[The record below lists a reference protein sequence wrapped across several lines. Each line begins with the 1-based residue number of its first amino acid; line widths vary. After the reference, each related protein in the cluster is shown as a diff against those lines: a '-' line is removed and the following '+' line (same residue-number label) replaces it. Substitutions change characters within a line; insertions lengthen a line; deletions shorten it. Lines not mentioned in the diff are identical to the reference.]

1 MAACSRCHHGL
12 LSLEFNICQCLSLK
26 KVHQKVQLVAAIVLY
41 FPHGTAAVILQID
54 VSCLWL
60 YACEVLY
67 CTVVGTLFCVKLVMF
82 KKNLNGLFFAQ
93 LVHSGPGLCDNGK
106 WFLCMD
112 ALSDVH
118 PPVSKH
124 WRQLNI
130 LTVLLLLY
138 PFNGLFSRTTWVSWY
153 QKGKT
158 SLDLNE
164 VWGDGMVL
172 GWQRHQL
179 DHMQT
184 ICTLLQ
190 TDNHTNTHTHTHPFN
205 GPFSGAT

>member
-1 MAACSRCHHGL
+1 MPVPQPQESSSESSASSGHSPILPPRYSCCDFADWCEL
-12 LSLEFNICQCLSLK
+12 LVVVCMWSF
-26 KVHQKVQLVAAIVLY
+26 VLHCCGH
-41 FPHGTAAVILQID
+41 FV
-54 VSCLWL
+54 
-60 YACEVLY
+60 
-67 CTVVGTLFCVKLVMF
+67 FVKLVMF
-82 KKNLNGLFFAQ
+82 LKNLNGLFFAQ

-158 SLDLNE
+158 SLDLNG
-164 VWGDGMVL
+164 V
-172 GWQRHQL
+172 
-179 DHMQT
+179 
-184 ICTLLQ
+184 
-190 TDNHTNTHTHTHPFN
+190 
-205 GPFSGAT
+205 